1 MLHSTFHDPQP
12 RAASPHAASQL
23 STMDTLEST
32 RKSISGMMGFEEL
45 AVTATDTVVPE
56 NQVRPRPQL

>member
-1 MLHSTFHDPQP
+1 
-12 RAASPHAASQL
+12 
-23 STMDTLEST
+23 MDTLEST

-56 NQVRPRPQL
+56 NQVRPGPQL